1 MTTTQSGP
9 AAPDDDDD
17 AIDPLLD
24 EDETQSDVDWA
35 CVSGP
40 LPQAAREEAQKLGR
54 DIIKQAN
61 RLGRKYKKSR
71 REIMLA
77 AGLTVRTSRPDSLIN
92 IYRRWYATHFP
103 NEKRRT

>member
-1 MTTTQSGP
+1 
-9 AAPDDDDD
+9 
-17 AIDPLLD
+17 
-24 EDETQSDVDWA
+24 
-35 CVSGP
+35 VSGP

-77 AGLTVRTSRPDSLIN
+77 VGLTVRTSRPDSLIN